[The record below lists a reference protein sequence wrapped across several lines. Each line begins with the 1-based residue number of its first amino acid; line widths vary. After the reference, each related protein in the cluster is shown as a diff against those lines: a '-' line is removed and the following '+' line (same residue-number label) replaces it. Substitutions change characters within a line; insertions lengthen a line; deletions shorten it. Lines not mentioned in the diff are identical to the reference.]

1 MVNGSGI
8 VDLLVT
14 TPNGNVFK
22 NEEVASLTAKAEL
35 WRGSTVDTTKVSYKW
50 AVMDASVTATSSTG
64 YDADFGIGWRKL
76 SDTADKYTGTA
87 TNTLTVYAAAVNS
100 YAVFKCC
107 AQDTDSASASYNTK
121 FFDVAT
127 FIDNSDPLQ
136 IIVTSTGGDVF
147 KNGQGT
153 TVLTAVCYQ
162 AGSEVDAA
170 GNGSYTWTKYNKDG
184 VVDTSWGTN
193 GSKTGKTL
201 SVSSADVDTKATF
214 MVVVALW
221 GGGEMIASAQF
232 TIISLCDVVTSDTPP
247 ENPYEGQLW
256 VDTSVTPPETK
267 IWDGNEWV
275 VQNDIETIRTT
286 ISILTEKDAQFQQTI
301 DGLNSY
307 VATLTETVETASNDQ
322 GVLEER
328 VLNSESRVSELEH
341 TVNGLSVTMQE
352 QYIGG
357 INYVQNSSGLNGI
370 TDDWSYSGTVKTDA
384 STDTQNNTI
393 SDSCFVLGAYSSL
406 SQYIRGVV
414 PGTYTISVRAKKTST
429 MSGYFYVTYN
439 GNKTKYL
446 FNKSTAFDWTDY
458 SVTLT
463 DVTDPTLRIYCY
475 CRDASIYLADIMI
488 SEGAIPRKWT
498 PAPNEIYTQE
508 VKIDKRGI
516 EVSNSASSQRT
527 VITNTEF
534 AGYYNDEVIFTLNKD
549 ETQTKKTTVDGELT
563 VGKTKFVPMPTASE
577 GLNIVILD

>member
-1 MVNGSGI
+1 MSKAQGQFTIIDYNDALTLTGYIGSNLAKTQMYNPDNGSYTPDWKTKNLVLTPSLYVIGTTADQIATANVTSVKWYVGDGNTAITAGTNYGLSGAKSHILTVKANVMAELPGIDYRCVITYKDESTGLSLTHPLTISFSRVVNGSGI

-35 WRGSTVDTTKVSYKW
+35 WRGSTVDATKVSYKW

-87 TNTLTVYAAAVNS
+87 TNTLTVYAAAVDS

-184 VVDTSWGTN
+184 AIDTSWGTN

-214 MVVVALW
+214 MVVVAL
-221 GGGEMIASAQF
+221 
-232 TIISLCDVVTSDTPP
+232 
-247 ENPYEGQLW
+247 
-256 VDTSVTPPETK
+256 
-267 IWDGNEWV
+267 
-275 VQNDIETIRTT
+275 
-286 ISILTEKDAQFQQTI
+286 
-301 DGLNSY
+301 
-307 VATLTETVETASNDQ
+307 
-322 GVLEER
+322 
-328 VLNSESRVSELEH
+328 
-341 TVNGLSVTMQE
+341 
-352 QYIGG
+352 
-357 INYVQNSSGLNGI
+357 
-370 TDDWSYSGTVKTDA
+370 
-384 STDTQNNTI
+384 
-393 SDSCFVLGAYSSL
+393 
-406 SQYIRGVV
+406 
-414 PGTYTISVRAKKTST
+414 
-429 MSGYFYVTYN
+429 
-439 GNKTKYL
+439 
-446 FNKSTAFDWTDY
+446 
-458 SVTLT
+458 
-463 DVTDPTLRIYCY
+463 
-475 CRDASIYLADIMI
+475 
-488 SEGAIPRKWT
+488 
-498 PAPNEIYTQE
+498 
-508 VKIDKRGI
+508 
-516 EVSNSASSQRT
+516 
-527 VITNTEF
+527 
-534 AGYYNDEVIFTLNKD
+534 
-549 ETQTKKTTVDGELT
+549 
-563 VGKTKFVPMPTASE
+563 
-577 GLNIVILD
+577 

>member
-1 MVNGSGI
+1 MTYFTYNGRSSAEFGLHIEKKDVFSAPEYDAEFISIPGRSGDIINPNRRFANIKVTYTVFLARKNVAALASNLRDIKGWLYSEPDRYHELTDSYDAEYFRYGVISGNLDIEEQLNKIGCFTVTFNCKPFKYSFARQQTVSADASELTITNPTAFESRPYTPDWKTKNLVLTPSLYVIGTTADQIATPNVTSVKWYVGDSNTAITAGTNYALSGAKSHILTVKANVMAELPGIDYRCVITYKDESTGLSLTHPLTISFSRVVNGSGI

-50 AVMDASVTATSSTG
+50 AVMDTSVTATSSTG

-87 TNTLTVYAAAVNS
+87 TNTLTVYAAAVDS

-184 VVDTSWGTN
+184 AIDTAWGTN

-214 MVVVALW
+214 MVVVAL
-221 GGGEMIASAQF
+221 
-232 TIISLCDVVTSDTPP
+232 
-247 ENPYEGQLW
+247 
-256 VDTSVTPPETK
+256 
-267 IWDGNEWV
+267 
-275 VQNDIETIRTT
+275 
-286 ISILTEKDAQFQQTI
+286 
-301 DGLNSY
+301 
-307 VATLTETVETASNDQ
+307 
-322 GVLEER
+322 
-328 VLNSESRVSELEH
+328 
-341 TVNGLSVTMQE
+341 
-352 QYIGG
+352 
-357 INYVQNSSGLNGI
+357 
-370 TDDWSYSGTVKTDA
+370 
-384 STDTQNNTI
+384 
-393 SDSCFVLGAYSSL
+393 
-406 SQYIRGVV
+406 
-414 PGTYTISVRAKKTST
+414 
-429 MSGYFYVTYN
+429 
-439 GNKTKYL
+439 
-446 FNKSTAFDWTDY
+446 
-458 SVTLT
+458 
-463 DVTDPTLRIYCY
+463 
-475 CRDASIYLADIMI
+475 
-488 SEGAIPRKWT
+488 
-498 PAPNEIYTQE
+498 
-508 VKIDKRGI
+508 
-516 EVSNSASSQRT
+516 
-527 VITNTEF
+527 
-534 AGYYNDEVIFTLNKD
+534 
-549 ETQTKKTTVDGELT
+549 
-563 VGKTKFVPMPTASE
+563 
-577 GLNIVILD
+577 